1 MKENTKLKNSDTKEK
16 DNFLKRISTYIIIFI
31 KCLRVTL
38 IARIFALSYPISLY
52 FLNDKDKL
60 YSFYITLAIILLSII
75 YFICYYIA
83 VLGRLNK
90 INAPLFAYLG
100 KHYLYCLIGYLAQLN
115 LMFFDIY
122 NIKEGNPK
130 ISIHLCALKILM
142 IIEMAKRAY
151 YYAMGISILLA
162 MEFRPRGD
170 RCMYVMTFEI
180 VYDYLWE
187 NYYTNSH
194 SRGFSLGKKTIL
206 IGLFFSLLNGI
217 FAFGSHYLMLKICL
231 GIMNLVYL
239 FAQLYSIH
247 WRNREHY

>member
-1 MKENTKLKNSDTKEK
+1 MDENNNLKNNGTKEK

-31 KCLRVTL
+31 QCLRETL

-52 FLNDKDKL
+52 FLKDKDNL
-60 YSFYITLAIILLSII
+60 YSFYITKAILLLSII

-83 VLGRLNK
+83 RLGRLQI
-90 INAPLFAYLG
+90 INAPLFAYIG
-100 KHYLYCLIGYLAQLN
+100 KQFLYCFIGYLAQMN
-115 LMFFDIY
+115 LIFFDIY
-122 NIKEGNPK
+122 EIKEGNPE
-130 ISIHLCALKILM
+130 INIHLCALKILM
-142 IIEMAKRAY
+142 IIEMAKRTY
-151 YYAMGISILLA
+151 YYAIGIFILFE
-162 MEFRPRGD
+162 MEFGPRGD

-180 VYDYLWE
+180 VYDYLWC

-194 SRGFSLGKKTIL
+194 STGFSYGIINNL

-217 FAFGSHYLMLKICL
+217 FAFGSHYSKMKIGL

>member
-1 MKENTKLKNSDTKEK
+1 MEENTKLKNNGTKEK
-16 DNFLKRISTYIIIFI
+16 GNFLKRISTYIIIFI
-31 KCLRVTL
+31 HWLRETL
-38 IARIFALSYPISLY
+38 LARIFALSYPISLY

-60 YSFYITLAIILLSII
+60 YSFYITLAIIVLSII

-83 VLGRLNK
+83 ILERLEK
-90 INAPLFAYLG
+90 INAHLFVYLG
-100 KHYLYCLIGYLAQLN
+100 KHYLYCFIGYLAQMN

-122 NIKEGNPK
+122 EIKEGNPK
-130 ISIHLCALKILM
+130 ISIHLCVLTILM

-151 YYAMGISILLA
+151 YYAMGISILLD
-162 MEFRPRGD
+162 MELGPRGD

-180 VYDYLWE
+180 VYDYLWC
-187 NYYTNSH
+187 NYYNNSH
-194 SRGFSLGKKTIL
+194 LRGFSLGYKTIL
-206 IGLFFSLLNGI
+206 IGLIFYLLNGI
-217 FAFGSHYLMLKICL
+217 FAFGSHYLKLKIGL